1 MAESG
6 VVEATNVNGSAA
18 SAGTVAADAILDAE
32 EYNKKAQ
39 DLESKLVRLEGRE
52 SKETSGLAKFLSSVD
67 SPVMIAPLAHK
78 GLGMVS
84 RRAIDENEVIMT
96 CAPYA
101 CVPYE
106 ARKTVTCAHCMK
118 DCAIPTPPNAPSYD
132 PPPVPDT
139 EATPAAEEPAAATEG
154 QDGPDNNNNNG
165 ETTPSSLVS
174 AIPMIVCPLC
184 EEMWYCSEEC
194 RTEDSLDHDGYECT
208 SLKAFDIPWA
218 RDYYG
223 YCDDLITD
231 IRLLIRTAS
240 RRRNQLNV
248 GNLEF
253 DEEYGVLISN
263 MACYSEEVLASLRG
277 VVQYANYLLPGD
289 AAMVEDDLLEVYCKH
304 RVNMFGLWGNSGEC
318 LGYGVYPKASA
329 YNHSC
334 WPVATFY
341 KNPNLTIPHMDFLTV
356 FPVAEGAEV
365 CISYIDISANLQT
378 RRSTLL
384 DKYFFHCTC
393 ERCSWQEKHPDA
405 EDPYQKYWVGKDS
418 ADGSPFEEIPPSTH
432 E

>member
-6 VVEATNVNGSAA
+6 AASNVNGSAA
-18 SAGTVAADAILDAE
+18 SAGTVAADAVLDAE

-39 DLESKLVRLEGRE
+39 DLEAKLVRMEGRE
-52 SKETSGLAKFLSSVD
+52 SKEKGLAHFLSQVD
-67 SPVMIAPLAHK
+67 SPVMVAPLAHK

-84 RRAIDENEVIMT
+84 RRAIEENEVIMT

-118 DCAIPTPPNAPSYD
+118 DCALATPPPAPTYD
-132 PPPVPDT
+132 PPPVPDAAAST
-139 EATPAAEEPAAATEG
+139 EAAPTEESGTGQDAAAESNTTNSNAT
-154 QDGPDNNNNNG
+154 
-165 ETTPSSLVS
+165 LVS
-174 AIPMIVCPLC
+174 AFPMVLCPLC
-184 EEMWYCSEEC
+184 EEVWYCSEEC
-194 RTEDSLDHDGYECT
+194 RIEDSLDHDGFECT
-208 SLKAFDIPWA
+208 SLQAFDIPWA

-240 RRRNQLNV
+240 RRRNQLNA
-248 GNLEF
+248 GNNEF

-263 MACYSEEVLASLRG
+263 KACYSEEVLASLRG
-277 VVQYANYLLPGD
+277 VVQYANYLLPSE
-289 AAMVEDDLLEVYCKH
+289 AAMIEDDLLDVYCKH

-393 ERCSWQEKHPDA
+393 ERCTWQEKHPDA
-405 EDPYQKYWVGKDS
+405 EDPYQKYWVGKDT
-418 ADGSPFEEIPPSTH
+418 AEGSPFEEIPPTSD
-432 E
+432 